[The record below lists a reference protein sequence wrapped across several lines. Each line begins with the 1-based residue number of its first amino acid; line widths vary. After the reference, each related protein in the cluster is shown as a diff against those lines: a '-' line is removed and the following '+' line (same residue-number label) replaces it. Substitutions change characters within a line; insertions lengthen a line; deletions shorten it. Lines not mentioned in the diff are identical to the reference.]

1 MGMLHMRTILAAMAL
16 AGAALHPAQ
25 AQNYPY
31 ANELTPT
38 PDIEKVGQ
46 RYILMVLDQADRNL
60 SIGSSKINVLVD
72 TKTGKTWVLDYA
84 IKPNSN
90 ERGFVWSEIPF
101 ATAPK

>member
-1 MGMLHMRTILAAMAL
+1 MGMLHMRTILAAMTLAGMMLQPAL
-16 AGAALHPAQ
+16 AQ
-25 AQNYPY
+25 TYPY

-60 SIGSSKINVLVD
+60 NIGSSKINVLVD